1 MTLGPVQSTTAY
13 AAPRD
18 LGDVDDL
25 TLDISEMDT
34 NGDGTVGD
42 DEFAAY
48 RSQKQARGEF
58 IPMDG
63 PVSDAMQQAIFESFL
78 AQETLDQDV

>member
-1 MTLGPVQSTTAY
+1 MNLGPVQSTTAY

-18 LGDVDDL
+18 LDDVADL
-25 TLDISEMDT
+25 TLDISELDT

-48 RSQKQARGEF
+48 RSQKQAKGEF

-63 PVSDAMQQAIFESFL
+63 PVSDTMQQAIFEAFG
-78 AQETLDQDV
+78 AKET